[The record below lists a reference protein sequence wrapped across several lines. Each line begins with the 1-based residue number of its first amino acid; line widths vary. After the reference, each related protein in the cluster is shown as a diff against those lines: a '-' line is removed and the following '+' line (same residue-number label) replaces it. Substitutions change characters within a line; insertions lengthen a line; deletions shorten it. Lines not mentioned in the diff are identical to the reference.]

1 MRLKSLRAQNFRS
14 LQSLAI
20 ELPQVCAIVGPNNS
34 GKSNILEAIR
44 RVLAPEWG
52 PRTRDF
58 TADDVYLRDET
69 LDIEI
74 ECFFEPPLEYRK
86 LKDADPVEIER
97 FRFVFDRYKIG
108 PQAGTRRLEQ
118 SSLTAAGEKPTV
130 MTSYGRKGTPPRFE
144 PLLGIPQ
151 EVRDTVPLIY
161 IGTDR
166 SLRRQ
171 LPSAQYSLLRRILED
186 INERLH
192 DPTQTVK
199 VRDRQGNEKDV
210 PRIERFQQ
218 LIKMTMNLLRT
229 DEFNKLEASIKR
241 NALEQLGL
249 DANVDAIDLFFTPM
263 GTMDFYKSLDIVIK
277 DHDFVI
283 SATEVGEGFQ
293 NAIVLAVL
301 RAFEETCRAGA
312 ILLIEEPEMFL
323 HPQMQRSL
331 YKTLRKIGEK
341 NQVIYTTHSPHFV
354 SVPDYRD
361 VLLVRRNEEGTYV
374 VQSSLASDN
383 KRREKLLKELDPER
397 NELFFA
403 KRLLLV
409 EGDTEKLSFPEY
421 ASGLDIDLDRAGAT
435 IVEVGGKRNLKDFA
449 ELAISFQIP
458 TGIVYDKD
466 SSDFPKDKKAEEEEY
481 NKMLD
486 GLADVENEV
495 RIWRLENKYE
505 DVVRAAAGQDDY
517 QKLTQKYPNVPNPT
531 RQRLIAAD
539 PDMPIPVQFEEILT
553 WLVPRRPRPASN
565 RDGGCRC

>member
-1 MRLKSLRAQNFRS
+1 MRLKSLRVENFRS
-14 LQSLAI
+14 LQTLTI
-20 ELPQVCAIVGPNNS
+20 ELPQVCGIVGPNNS

-58 TADDVYLRDET
+58 TEDDVYLRDET
-69 LDIEI
+69 LDILI
-74 ECFFEPPLEYRK
+74 ECVFEPPLEHRK
-86 LKDADPVEIER
+86 LKEADPIEIQR

-108 PQAGTRRLEQ
+108 LQAGTRRLEQ
-118 SSLTAAGEKPTV
+118 SSLTAAGERPSI
-130 MTSYGRKGTPPRFE
+130 MTSYGRKGAAPPRFE
-144 PLLGIPQ
+144 PLIGIPQ
-151 EVRDTVPLIY
+151 DLRDTVPLIY

-171 LPSAQYSLLRRILED
+171 LPSAQFSLLRRIFEAVD
-186 INERLH
+186 ERLH
-192 DPTQTVK
+192 DPAQTVR

-210 PRIERFQQ
+210 PRVERFQQ
-218 LIKMTMNLLRT
+218 LITMAMNVLRT
-229 DEFNKLEASIKR
+229 EEFKKLETSIKR

-249 DANVDAIDLFFTPM
+249 DADADAVDLYFTPL
-263 GTMDFYKSLDIVIK
+263 GTMDFYKSLDIIIK
-277 DHDFVI
+277 DHGFAI

-301 RAFEETCRAGA
+301 RAFEETRRSGA

-331 YKTLRKIGEK
+331 YKTLRKIGET

-354 SVPDYRD
+354 SVPNYRD

-374 VQSSLASDN
+374 VQSSLAADN
-383 KRREKLLKELDPER
+383 KRREKFLKELDPER
-397 NELFFA
+397 NEFFFA

-409 EGDTEKLSFPEY
+409 EGDSEKLAFPEY
-421 ASGLDIDLDRAGAT
+421 GRWIGIDLDRAGAT

-466 SSDFPKDKKAEEEEY
+466 TSEFEEGREEEAKY
-481 NKMLD
+481 NEILD
-486 GLADVENEV
+486 SLADEENDV
-495 RIWRLENKYE
+495 RVWCLENKFE
-505 DVVRAAAGQDDY
+505 DVVRAAAGEKNY
-517 QKLTQKYPNVPNPT
+517 QRLAQKYPGFSKPT

-539 PDMPIPVQFEEILT
+539 AEMPIPAQFEEILT
-553 WLVPRRPRPASN
+553 WPAPSPETKK
-565 RDGGCRC
+565 DK

>member
-1 MRLKSLRAQNFRS
+1 MRLRSLHVKNFRS
-14 LQSLAI
+14 LQSLTI

-58 TADDVYLRDET
+58 TEDDVYLRDET
-69 LDIEI
+69 LDIQI
-74 ECFFEPPLEYRK
+74 ECSFEPPLEYRK

-108 PQAGTRRLEQ
+108 LQAGIRRLEQ

-130 MTSYGRKGTPPRFE
+130 MTSYGRKGAPPRFE

-151 EVRDTVPLIY
+151 DLRDTVPLIH

-171 LPSAQYSLLRRILED
+171 LPSAQYSLLRRIFEG

-192 DPTQTVK
+192 DPAQTVK
-199 VRDRQGNEKDV
+199 VRDREGNEKDV
-210 PRIERFQQ
+210 SRIERFQQ
-218 LIKMTMNLLRT
+218 LIKMSMDLLRT

-241 NALEQLGL
+241 NTLQQLGL
-249 DANVDAIDLFFTPM
+249 DAKADAIDLFFTPI
-263 GTMDFYKSLDIVIK
+263 GTMDFYKTLDIVIK
-277 DHDFVI
+277 EQDFSI

-301 RAFEETCRAGA
+301 RAFEETRRSGA

-331 YKTLRKIGEK
+331 YKTLRKIAET

-361 VLLVRRNEEGTYV
+361 VLLVRRNDEGTYV

-383 KRREKLLKELDPER
+383 RRREKLMKELDPER
-397 NELFFA
+397 SELFFA

-421 ASGLDIDLDRAGAT
+421 AAGLDIDLDRAGAT

-449 ELAISFQIP
+449 EIAISFQIP

-466 SSDFPKDKKAEEEEY
+466 SSDFPKDKQAEEEEY

-486 GLADVENEV
+486 SLADEDKDV
-495 RIWRLENKYE
+495 RVWRLENKYE
-505 DVVRAAAGQDDY
+505 DVVRAAAGDEKH
-517 QKLTQKYPNVPNPT
+517 QKLSQKYTSVSKPT

-539 PDMPIPVQFEEILT
+539 PDMPIPAQFAEILT
-553 WLVPRRPRPASN
+553 WLAPDA
-565 RDGGCRC
+565 

>member
-1 MRLKSLRAQNFRS
+1 MRLKSLQVQNFRS
-14 LQSLAI
+14 LQSLTI
-20 ELPQVCAIVGPNNS
+20 NLPQVCAIVGPNNS

-58 TADDVYLRDET
+58 TEDDVYLRDET

-74 ECFFEPPLEYRK
+74 ECSFEPPLGYRK

-118 SSLTAAGEKPTV
+118 SSLTTAGEKPNV
-130 MTSYGRKGTPPRFE
+130 MTSYGRKGTPRRFE

-151 EVRDTVPLIY
+151 ELRDSVPLIH

-171 LPSAQYSLLRRILED
+171 LPSAQYSLLRRIFEG
-186 INERLH
+186 INERLN
-192 DPTQTVK
+192 DPAQTVK
-199 VRDRQGNEKDV
+199 VRDRQGNEKTV

-218 LIKMTMNLLRT
+218 LIKMAMDLLRT
-229 DEFNKLEASIKR
+229 DEFNKLEASIKQ

-249 DANVDAIDLFFTPM
+249 DADADTIDLFFTPI

-277 DHDFVI
+277 DHNFSI

-301 RAFEETCRAGA
+301 RAFEETRRAGA

-331 YKTLRKIGEK
+331 YKTLRKIGET

-361 VLLVRRNEEGTYV
+361 VLLVRRNEHGTYV

-383 KRREKLLKELDPER
+383 KRGEKLLKELDPER
-397 NELFFA
+397 SELFFA

-421 ASGLDIDLDRAGAT
+421 AAGLDIDLDRAGAT
-435 IVEVGGKRNLKDFA
+435 IVEVGGKRNLRDFA
-449 ELAISFQIP
+449 ELAISLQIP

-466 SSDFPKDKKAEEEEY
+466 GSDFPKDKKAEEEGY
-481 NKMLD
+481 NRMLD
-486 GLADVENEV
+486 GLADEDNEV
-495 RIWRLENKYE
+495 RVWRLDNKYE

-517 QKLTQKYPNVPNPT
+517 QKLTQKYPSVSNPT

-539 PDMPIPVQFEEILT
+539 ADMPIPAQFEEILT
-553 WLVPRRPRPASN
+553 WLASRPQESRLGNAN
-565 RDGGCRC
+565 A

>member
-421 ASGLDIDLDRAGAT
+421 AAGLDIDLDRAGAT

>member
-1 MRLKSLRAQNFRS
+1 
-14 LQSLAI
+14 
-20 ELPQVCAIVGPNNS
+20 
-34 GKSNILEAIR
+34 
-44 RVLAPEWG
+44 
-52 PRTRDF
+52 
-58 TADDVYLRDET
+58 
-69 LDIEI
+69 
-74 ECFFEPPLEYRK
+74 
-86 LKDADPVEIER
+86 
-97 FRFVFDRYKIG
+97 
-108 PQAGTRRLEQ
+108 
-118 SSLTAAGEKPTV
+118 
-130 MTSYGRKGTPPRFE
+130 
-144 PLLGIPQ
+144 
-151 EVRDTVPLIY
+151 
-161 IGTDR
+161 
-166 SLRRQ
+166 
-171 LPSAQYSLLRRILED
+171 
-186 INERLH
+186 
-192 DPTQTVK
+192 
-199 VRDRQGNEKDV
+199 
-210 PRIERFQQ
+210 
-218 LIKMTMNLLRT
+218 
-229 DEFNKLEASIKR
+229 
-241 NALEQLGL
+241 
-249 DANVDAIDLFFTPM
+249 VDAIDLFFTPM
-263 GTMDFYKSLDIVIK
+263 GTIDFYKSLDIVIK

-283 SATEVGEGFQ
+283 SAAEVGEGFQ

-301 RAFEETCRAGA
+301 RAFEETRRAGA

-397 NELFFA
+397 SELFFA
-403 KRLLLV
+403 KRLVLV

-421 ASGLDIDLDRAGAT
+421 AAGLDIDLDRAGAT

-486 GLADVENEV
+486 GLADVENDV

-517 QKLTQKYPNVPNPT
+517 QKLTQKYPNVSNPT

-553 WLVPRRPRPASN
+553 WLVPQTLKASE
-565 RDGGCRC
+565 